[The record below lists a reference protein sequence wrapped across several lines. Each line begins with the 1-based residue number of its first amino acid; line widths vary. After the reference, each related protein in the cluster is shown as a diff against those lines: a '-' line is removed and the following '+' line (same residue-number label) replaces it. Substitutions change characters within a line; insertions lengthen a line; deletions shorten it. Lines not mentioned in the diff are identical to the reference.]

1 MQING
6 EIETT
11 DNNEKIEVILE
22 VYRQWI
28 EAARTSYRLEL
39 QFLQVGTAIGL
50 LALTLGKDSVKPEWW
65 QLLIS
70 GTVFVG
76 FTCAV
81 QRMAYGFKNNL
92 PHLLHYAKLV
102 GDPGVHKRTPWWT
115 SAAVWSRLILH
126 TVGVF
131 LIAFSVKKNGLISCS
146 VSCSEKIPE
155 TLIYGAMLLEWL
167 LWLIW
172 QVFDICERAKLLI
185 RWIQIIFKSVGLLTA
200 IVIPVVA
207 IYFLF
212 SWAGISEHI
221 WENSCYSATP

>member
-6 EIETT
+6 EIETSN
-11 DNNEKIEVILE
+11 NNEKTEVILE
-22 VYRQWI
+22 VYRQRS

-39 QFLQVGTAIGL
+39 QFFQVGTAIGL

-76 FTCAV
+76 FSYAM
-81 QRMAYGFKNNL
+81 QRMAYGFKNNH

-102 GDPGVHKRTPWWT
+102 GDSGVHKRTPWWT

-146 VSCSEKIPE
+146 EKIPE
-155 TLIYGAMLLEWL
+155 TLVYSAMLLEWL

-172 QVFDICERAKLLI
+172 QVFDTCERAKSLI
-185 RWIQIIFKSVGLLTA
+185 RWIQIIFKSVGLLAA
-200 IVIPVVA
+200 ILIPVVA

-212 SWAGISEHI
+212 S
-221 WENSCYSATP
+221 